1 MQTYTPPL
9 EVGKRKRGRK
19 PKLDGQSRT
28 APRTAVRKETCTSG
42 SVSTAL
48 PTCLVEAV
56 DTAVAEA
63 FAKAY
68 SADPLIPDEVAALR
82 GPVDSVLR
90 RHGLLIET
98 ALAVA
103 LDLSPEVEVMT
114 QVAVPVSDAAIQL
127 CLSNAD
133 EKTIGLTLPV
143 SGTIAKTAV
152 IDVVAYYPR
161 NGRLVAVSVKRG
173 GGAQGGTAARHAA
186 IELRAAAMILRAM
199 LMGRGRMVSSTEVV
213 TVDYLGRSGIIVGTV
228 LGVDQL
234 DAFFGLPVRA
244 TIDAMTGYMSAE
256 VGRRIDEAIET
267 LVRKRMRKPV
277 PTLRLLQT
285 HGFPT
290 AADLADAAD
299 IDRQAALDAELIV
312 GRNAAALGL
321 DVRANA
327 AERNERTIVSHA
339 SSAVGPDGKRRRGR
353 KPKAQM
359 VEAEQVGQTDSAAV
373 KAPARTSIRL
383 VQPDISAAV
392 QPAAQTASP
401 PPSLAEC
408 LSILPRIR
416 GRQSRLHA

>member
-1 MQTYTPPL
+1 MQTYIPPL
-9 EVGKRKRGRK
+9 EIGKRKRGRK
-19 PKLDGQSRT
+19 PKLDGQSPT
-28 APRTAVRKETCTSG
+28 ALGTAVRKETCLRG

-48 PTCLVEAV
+48 PACLVEAV

-63 FAKAY
+63 FAKTY
-68 SADPLIPDEVAALR
+68 TADPLIPDEVAALR

-98 ALAVA
+98 ALAIA

-199 LMGRGRMVSSTEVV
+199 LMGRGRVVSSTEVV
-213 TVDYLGRSGIIVGTV
+213 TVDYLGRSGIIAGTV

-234 DAFFGLPVRA
+234 DIFFGLPVRA
-244 TIDAMTGYMSAE
+244 TIDAMTHYMSAE

-267 LVRKRMRKPV
+267 LVRKRMQKPM

-285 HGFPT
+285 QGFPT
-290 AADLADAAD
+290 AADLAGTAD
-299 IDRQAALDAELIV
+299 TDRQAALDAERIF
-312 GRNAAALGL
+312 GRNAAFGL
-321 DVRANA
+321 DIRADISGCGDSN
-327 AERNERTIVSHA
+327 IVSHA

-353 KPKAQM
+353 KPKVLMA
-359 VEAEQVGQTDSAAV
+359 EAEQVRQTNGAGL
-373 KAPARTSIRL
+373 KAPTRRSIRL
-383 VQPDISAAV
+383 VQSDISSAA
-392 QPAAQTASP
+392 QPAAKTASP